1 MVQAN
6 LVATGQAHTGRVAI
20 VGGGAAGTML
30 ALQLA
35 ERSVPTTIFDRCNAF
50 GRGVAYSAA
59 APWHRLNVPIDKMG
73 GWRADDSDEAFFQ
86 WFVANLGAL
95 SARYAD
101 RYVARSAYGAWLRHE
116 LDRAVAAG
124 RIELK
129 SDEIVSAA
137 DAGGAV
143 RLGFADGRTHVA
155 ALAVL
160 CLGNQKPRPLAVMPP
175 GRCIE
180 DIWAPG
186 AMDGIAGEEPVLIV
200 GTGATGIDALLELH
214 HRGQRGTIYL
224 LSRRGLLPLIDAP
237 PKAYALQ
244 RTIVENPP
252 QLRRVIRLLRAEARD
267 AGAAG
272 RSWQSVVD
280 AFRAYLPRLWSGMT
294 PAEQSRLL
302 RHLRPY
308 WLVHRHRLAPDIAE
322 LLAKLREEGRVIVLR
337 GRLRAVRAEED
348 YLRLDIAD
356 RRGGAISLSVGRLIN
371 CTGPEEDF
379 RRADSPLVN
388 HLIKCGMARP
398 GPFGIGLDVDADG
411 RLYRIDGAPQS
422 RLLVLGGATR
432 TRFGE
437 VTSAPQIRRRAAFLT
452 EIITSTLN
460 SSGNRT

>member
-1 MVQAN
+1 MVQKN
-6 LVATGQAHTGRVAI
+6 LVATGETRTERVAI
-20 VGGGAAGTML
+20 VGGGAAGTIL

-35 ERSVPTTIFDRCNAF
+35 ERGILTTIFDRCNAF

-73 GWRADDSDEAFFQ
+73 GWRADDSDEAFFR
-86 WFVANLGAL
+86 WFVANRGAL

-101 RYVARSAYGAWLRHE
+101 RYVARSVYGAWLRDE
-116 LDRAVAAG
+116 LDQAVAAG
-124 RIELK
+124 RVELK

-143 RLGFADGRTHVA
+143 RLGLADGRTHIA
-155 ALAVL
+155 ALTVL
-160 CLGNQKPRPLAVMPP
+160 CLGNQKPRPLAVTPP

-200 GTGATGIDALLELH
+200 GSGATGIDALLELH

-237 PKAYALQ
+237 PKAYAPK
-244 RTIVENPP
+244 RTIVEDPP
-252 QLRRVIRLLRAEARD
+252 RLRRVIRLLRAEARD

-272 RSWQSVVD
+272 HPWQSVVD
-280 AFRAYLPRLWSGMT
+280 AFRAHLPRLWSGMT
-294 PAEQSRLL
+294 SAERSRFL

-322 LLAKLREEGRVIVLR
+322 LLTKLREERRVVVLR
-337 GRLRAVRAEED
+337 GRLRAAKAEGGG
-348 YLRLDIAD
+348 LRVDITGH
-356 RRGGAISLSVGRLIN
+356 RGNSVSLSVGRLMN

-379 RRADSPLVN
+379 LRLDAPLVS
-388 HLIKCGMARP
+388 HLFKCGMARP
-398 GPFGIGLDVDADG
+398 GPFGVGFDVDADG
-411 RLYRIDGAPQS
+411 RLYRTDGTPQS

-452 EIITSTLN
+452 EIITSTLD